1 MNAFQ
6 WIVYG
11 IIALVV
17 GVFGFMA
24 VAMVIDTYRAS
35 QIISTEKRRNKKRA
49 RRIEEHKQAL
59 AERYGEQPDE

>member
-1 MNAFQ
+1 MGLFH

-17 GVFGFMA
+17 GTFGFMA

-35 QIISTEKRRNKKRA
+35 RIPKAESKRDRKRA
-49 RRIEEHKQAL
+49 ERIEAHKQAL
-59 AERYGEQPDE
+59 AERYGEQQK

>member
-1 MNAFQ
+1 MTPFH

-17 GVFGFMA
+17 GIFGFMG

-35 QIISTEKRRNKKRA
+35 RIPRTERKRDKTRA
-49 RRIEEHKQAL
+49 ERIEAHKKAL
-59 AERYGEQPDE
+59 KERYGEQPK

>member
-1 MNAFQ
+1 MEPFH

-17 GVFGFMA
+17 GTFGFMA
-24 VAMVIDTYRAS
+24 VVMVIDTYRAS
-35 QIISTEKRRNKKRA
+35 RIPKTERKRDKKRA
-49 RRIEEHKQAL
+49 ERIEAHKRAL